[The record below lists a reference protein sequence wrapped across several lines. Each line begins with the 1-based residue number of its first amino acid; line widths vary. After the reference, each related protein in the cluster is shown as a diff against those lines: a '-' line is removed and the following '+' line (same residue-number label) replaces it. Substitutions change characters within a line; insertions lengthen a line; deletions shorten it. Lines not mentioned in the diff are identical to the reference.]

1 MNAPRITV
9 VGAGFAG
16 LTALRTLR
24 RHAPQAELTLVAPR
38 AELHYLPG
46 SIWLPSGTRRR
57 EDLVVPLDDFLARQR
72 IGFHKAHA
80 TGLSADARV
89 LHTDAGD
96 VANDGLL
103 LATGARFLRKLPG
116 IEHAIIPCDGI
127 AAGEAIR
134 DRLAALDGGTLC
146 FGFGANPNEPVAMRG
161 GPVFE
166 FLFGID
172 TLLRRQRRRERFRL
186 VFFSPSDR
194 PGQRLGEKAVGM
206 LLDEMRKRCID
217 TVLGEKPVRFEP
229 DAVQLERT
237 RLDSAMTV
245 FMPGLTGQAWLD
257 ATALPRSP
265 GGFVQAD
272 AQCRVPGV
280 ACTFVAG
287 DGGSFPGPDWLPKQ
301 AHQADLQA
309 EVAARNLL
317 RTLRGEP
324 VEEAFT
330 AELIC
335 IVDTL
340 DRGLLVTR
348 KGDGGRAL
356 PPLRLMH
363 WAKAAFEKRYLRQ
376 YR

>member
-1 MNAPRITV
+1 MTPRITV

-46 SIWLPSGTRRR
+46 SIWLPAGTRRR
-57 EDLVVPLDDFLARQR
+57 EDLVVPLGDFLARQR
-72 IGFHKAHA
+72 IRFHQAHA
-80 TGLSADARV
+80 TGLSEDARV
-89 LHTDAGD
+89 LHTEAGE
-96 VANDGLL
+96 VANDGLI
-103 LATGARFLRKLPG
+103 LATGARFLRRLPG

-166 FLFGID
+166 FAFGID

-186 VFFSPSDR
+186 VFFSPSDK

-206 LLDEMRKRCID
+206 ILGEMRKRGID
-217 TVLGEKPVRFEP
+217 TVLGEKPVRFET

-237 RLDSAMTV
+237 RLESAMTL

-265 GGFVQAD
+265 GGFVQGD

-309 EVAARNLL
+309 GVAARNLL

-330 AELIC
+330 AELVC

>member
-1 MNAPRITV
+1 MKPRITV

-24 RHAPQAELTLVAPR
+24 RHAPEAELTLVAPR

-46 SIWLPSGTRRR
+46 SIWLPSGARRR
-57 EDLVVPLDDFLARQR
+57 EDLVVPLHDFLARQR
-72 IGFHKAHA
+72 IRFHQAHA

-89 LHTDAGD
+89 LHTDAGE
-96 VANDGLL
+96 VANDGLI

-166 FLFGID
+166 FAFGID

-186 VFFSPSDR
+186 VFFSPSDK
-194 PGQRLGEKAVGM
+194 PGARLGEKAVGM
-206 LLDEMRKRCID
+206 LLGEMRRRGID

-237 RLDSAMTV
+237 RLESAMTL

-265 GGFVQAD
+265 GGFVQGD

-324 VEEAFT
+324 VEETFT
-330 AELIC
+330 AELVC

>member
-1 MNAPRITV
+1 MTTRITV

-24 RHAPQAELTLVAPR
+24 RHAPDAELTLVAPE
-38 AELHYLPG
+38 AALHYLPG
-46 SIWLPSGTRRR
+46 TIWIPSGLRSRT
-57 EDLVVPLDDFLARQR
+57 DLVVPLDAFLRRERIAFHRAR
-72 IGFHKAHA
+72 A
-80 TGLSADARV
+80 TGLSADART

-96 VANDGLL
+96 MASDGLIV
-103 LATGARFLRKLPG
+103 ATGARFIRKLPG
-116 IEHAIIPCDGI
+116 IEHAIIPCEGVD
-127 AAGEAIR
+127 AGEAIR
-134 DRLAALDGGTLC
+134 DRLAALEGGTLC
-146 FGFGANPNEPVAMRG
+146 FGFGSNPNEPIAMRG

-166 FLFGID
+166 FVFGID
-172 TLLRRQRRRERFRL
+172 TLLRRQGRRERFRL
-186 VFFSPSDR
+186 VFFSPSEK

-206 LLDEMRKRCID
+206 ILGEMRKRGID
-217 TVLGEKPVRFEP
+217 TVLGEKPQRFEA

-237 RLDSAMTV
+237 RIDSAMTL

-257 ATALPRSP
+257 ETPLPRSP
-265 GGFVQAD
+265 GGFVQGD

-287 DGGSFPGPDWLPKQ
+287 DGGSYPGPDWLPKQ

-324 VEEAFT
+324 AEEAFT
-330 AELIC
+330 AELVC

-348 KGDGGRAL
+348 KGEGGRAL

-363 WAKAAFEKRYLRQ
+363 WAKAAFEKRYLRR